1 MANRKPWFTS
11 GAVGL
16 ALASVLGAC
25 STDRATRETS
35 FEGSW
40 SPADVELFP
49 GCSLSIENPTT
60 RERVAI
66 EVAEDGR
73 VHAERTTDGRSE
85 SVDADSYEALRRDHP
100 EFVDA
105 LRALRIDYR
114 FHAKLATEVRGD

>member
-1 MANRKPWFTS
+1 MANRKPWSGS
-11 GAVGL
+11 GAFGL
-16 ALASVLGAC
+16 ALASVLCGC
-25 STDRATRETS
+25 SADRTTRETT

-40 SPADVELFP
+40 SPADVDLFP

-73 VHAERTTDGRSE
+73 VHAERSTGGRTVA
-85 SVDADSYEALRRDHP
+85 VDAESFEALRRDHP

-105 LRALRIDYR
+105 LRAVRIDYR
-114 FHAKLATEVRGD
+114 FHAQFTTAVERG

>member
-11 GAVGL
+11 GAFGL
-16 ALASVLGAC
+16 ALASVPG
-25 STDRATRETS
+25 
-35 FEGSW
+35 
-40 SPADVELFP
+40 

-73 VHAERTTDGRSE
+73 VHAERTTGGRTE

-114 FHAKLATEVRGD
+114 FHAKLATEARGD